1 MQEVWWAYKRRLLT
15 LPKLLN
21 MSNQE
26 NEVFEE
32 QIEKVYQETYQQE
45 QEDKSRW
52 EKEIHDIEWKL
63 KYI

>member
-1 MQEVWWAYKRRLLT
+1 
-15 LPKLLN
+15 

-52 EKEIHDIEWKL
+52 EKEIHDIE
-63 KYI
+63 

>member
-15 LPKLLN
+15 LPELLN